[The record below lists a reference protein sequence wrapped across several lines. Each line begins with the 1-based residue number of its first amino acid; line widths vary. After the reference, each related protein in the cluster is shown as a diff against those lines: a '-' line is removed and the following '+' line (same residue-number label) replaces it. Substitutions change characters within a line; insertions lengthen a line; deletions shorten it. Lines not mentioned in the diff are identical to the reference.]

1 MPIVFPLAPVQ
12 IYGYKYASP
21 FGHGRGRMELNYF
34 RRLCVLFS
42 SRDTSI
48 VSRPLCRARAS
59 PFIKVAL
66 KVMRCLLVCPG
77 VDWVRSC

>member
-1 MPIVFPLAPVQ
+1 MPIVSPLAPVQ

-21 FGHGRGRMELNYF
+21 FGHGRGRME
-34 RRLCVLFS
+34 FS
-42 SRDTSI
+42 PLSPLVCAIQFERYVDSFPPV
-48 VSRPLCRARAS
+48 VSLCRARAS

-77 VDWVRSC
+77 VD